1 MARRPCEEGR
11 TNHGRVSC
19 QASAKHLSPH
29 KSYAQLLFVAELRAE
44 LASVRYELHHLRAI
58 DRAAGTLS
66 SPNATLNSSSVYSLK
81 RADRRSVSR
90 GQAGK
95 HLLCLRFPVL
105 TPVVR
110 PRADIPSPEQ
120 QLVAVHIPLTP
131 FEDPDHCETIPCVVL
146 TPLGAIAY
154 RRSWPTSSAVAWRLL
169 PRLAD
174 RWCPGGQSCD
184 P

>member
-95 HLLCLRFPVL
+95 HLLCLRFPVFDPGRE
-105 TPVVR
+105 TQSRYSQPRTTIGRSSHPSHPVRR
-110 PRADIPSPEQ
+110 PG
-120 QLVAVHIPLTP
+120 PL
-131 FEDPDHCETIPCVVL
+131 
-146 TPLGAIAY
+146 
-154 RRSWPTSSAVAWRLL
+154 
-169 PRLAD
+169 
-174 RWCPGGQSCD
+174 
-184 P
+184 

>member
-105 TPVVR
+105 TPV
-110 PRADIPSPEQ
+110 D
-120 QLVAVHIPLTP
+120 
-131 FEDPDHCETIPCVVL
+131 CETIPCVVL

-169 PRLAD
+169 PRVAD
-174 RWCPGGQSCD
+174 RWCTGGQSCD

>member
-1 MARRPCEEGR
+1 MSIAVYKRLLDSGWTLTDRLR
-11 TNHGRVSC
+11 ITK
-19 QASAKHLSPH
+19 ASEHLSPH

-44 LASVRYELHHLRAI
+44 LASVRYELHHLRAV

-120 QLVAVHIPLTP
+120 RLVAVHIPLTP
-131 FEDPDHCETIPCVVL
+131 FEDPDHCEMIPCVVL

-169 PRLAD
+169 PRLA
-174 RWCPGGQSCD
+174 
-184 P
+184 